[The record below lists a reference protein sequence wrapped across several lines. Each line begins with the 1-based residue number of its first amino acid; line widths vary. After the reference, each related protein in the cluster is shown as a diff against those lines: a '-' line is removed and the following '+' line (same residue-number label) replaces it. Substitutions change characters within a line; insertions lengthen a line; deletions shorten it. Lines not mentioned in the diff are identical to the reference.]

1 MRTMV
6 HETTHHRWG
15 VPEGILQH
23 TLACRLFTSLGGT
36 PEDKRGR
43 IQEGMG
49 GEVKS

>member
-1 MRTMV
+1 MGTMV

-15 VPEGILQH
+15 VPEGRLHH
-23 TLACRLFTSLGGT
+23 TLTYRMFTSLGGT
-36 PEDKRGR
+36 PEDNRGR